1 MSILERILNCKS
13 TRLTFLHPL
22 WALPLIYQV
31 YDYEKATENTPN
43 NLSYKFWKIVSSRYK
58 IITEWGGG
66 KKIEDTLEPKIVDPR
81 EQEQDFITC
90 AS

>member
-1 MSILERILNCKS
+1 M
-13 TRLTFLHPL
+13 
-22 WALPLIYQV
+22 
-31 YDYEKATENTPN
+31 
-43 NLSYKFWKIVSSRYK
+43 SYKFWKIVSSKYK